1 MTIFSIFQV
10 VIPREMDPSLFENDT
25 NVTKEFHEA
34 CKRGNL
40 EKVKNLL
47 NLKEK
52 IEVKQLDEEDTLSEV
67 VINQNADIVKILLAL
82 GVNVNKQDNDFIT
95 PLHWASALA
104 SDLPVAKM
112 LVQNGAN
119 LDAVTEGN
127 LTPLWFASDYGNVGA
142 VKLLLENGC
151 NTGIRNHQH
160 GRTALE
166 NVMEIRHI
174 DVLKLFVFH
183 GK

>member
-1 MTIFSIFQV
+1 M
-10 VIPREMDPSLFENDT
+10 
-25 NVTKEFHEA
+25 KFHEA
-34 CKRGNL
+34 CMTGDIK
-40 EKVKNLL
+40 KVRLL
-47 NLKEK
+47 LSKKEK
-52 IEVKQLDEEDTLSEV
+52 IYVNRLDEEDTLSEV

-160 GRTALE
+160 GWTALE
-166 NVMEIRHI
+166 NAMEIGHI